1 VKTFFCVAAIL
12 AASGRIANGD
22 HVDDVITAQMKE
34 RHIPGV
40 AIAVIH
46 DSKIVREQS
55 YGYSDEAHRTPV
67 TSSTLFQAASV
78 SKPVAALGALHL
90 VEQGKTSLDENIN
103 DKLRS
108 WKVPENRFTKDH
120 AVTLRLILSH
130 SAGLTVG
137 GFRGYPVGAPVPSL
151 VQILD
156 GQAPANSAPV
166 RVDQVPGSQWRYSG
180 GGYLV
185 MQQMIIDVTGTPF
198 ADYMDEAVLKPLG
211 MSSSTFVQP
220 LPEAW
225 ERRAATGYTG
235 SPMGPVVGRWHIKPE
250 LAAGGLW
257 TTAGDLARFY
267 IGIQRSLSG
276 TWNPVISESM
286 TRQMVTKQSDD
297 YGFGFFIGE
306 NPSRFGHNGD
316 NVGFNAVTIALTDSG
331 DGAVFLMNANT
342 DIEVLKNI
350 LVRAVIEQYHWPG
363 YPKTRPTPNQT
374 MKPTHSLQDDP
385 SEFATTPSRGSSLS
399 R

>member
-1 VKTFFCVAAIL
+1 MKTFFCVAAIL

-185 MQQMIIDVTGTPF
+185 MQQMIIDVTGTLRRLHGRGRL
-198 ADYMDEAVLKPLG
+198 EASRHVI
-211 MSSSTFVQP
+211 
-220 LPEAW
+220 EHI
-225 ERRAATGYTG
+225 RAAITR
-235 SPMGPVVGRWHIKPE
+235 SMGAPCGDWIHRLTNGTSRWP
-250 LAAGGLW
+250 LA
-257 TTAGDLARFY
+257 Y
-267 IGIQRSLSG
+267 
-276 TWNPVISESM
+276 
-286 TRQMVTKQSDD
+286 
-297 YGFGFFIGE
+297 
-306 NPSRFGHNGD
+306 
-316 NVGFNAVTIALTDSG
+316 
-331 DGAVFLMNANT
+331 
-342 DIEVLKNI
+342 
-350 LVRAVIEQYHWPG
+350 
-363 YPKTRPTPNQT
+363 
-374 MKPTHSLQDDP
+374 
-385 SEFATTPSRGSSLS
+385 
-399 R
+399 